1 MHVFGASGF
10 GVSYPSSGLE
20 SFWFAIWRYVDMIHV
35 KNEDLIDDTYFPT
48 YFTFFM
54 FFLFSSLFCR
64 HSVLEFGPSIL
75 CYHHLRCF
83 FLRFH
88 QRTRAF
94 SGQAPWKYRYL
105 FLFTNDTFKIGR
117 KELMTWT
124 TCGGYGR

>member
-54 FFLFSSLFCR
+54 FFCFQVYFAGTAFWSLVPQFFAIIICGVSFFVSTKER
-64 HSVLEFGPSIL
+64 GRLADRRRGSTDTCF
-75 CYHHLRCF
+75 YLRT
-83 FLRFH
+83 
-88 QRTRAF
+88 TRLKLGER
-94 SGQAPWKYRYL
+94 SL
-105 FLFTNDTFKIGR
+105 
-117 KELMTWT
+117 
-124 TCGGYGR
+124 